1 MQIIILFTQIFITLV
16 VLFIYFRYYSNYFLD
31 FPNTTIKT
39 HSKPTPYLGGIILLS
54 NLIVIGFFYYF
65 LNQSLIY
72 DSELLIKHL
81 GSKSFLVV
89 FFFNTLFLIF
99 IGLYD
104 DFYNLNYLTR
114 LILTSLIIYFSIL
127 IYPEIQI
134 SEIKINHL
142 NKINIENLSIPI
154 TILCFLTLI
163 NILNFYDGINGQSSI
178 YISFVLVY
186 IYIKTDFPVSIY
198 LMVPIII
205 FLILNLMGKSFM
217 GDSGIYGYS
226 YIIGILFI
234 ISYNNSFLNVEEIVL
249 ITLLPFV
256 DLLRLCYSRIIRG
269 HSPFLGDK
277 FHIHHLINYSNSL
290 INTNIILIIIF
301 SFPIILYLAF
311 EIFYLNIIIFILI
324 YLLLIRYFKTKLK
337 NESRK

>member
-1 MQIIILFTQIFITLV
+1 MQIIILVTQIFTALFI
-16 VLFIYFRYYSNYFLD
+16 LFIYFRYFNNYLLD

-39 HSKPTPYLGGIILLS
+39 HSNPTPYLGGIILLS
-54 NLIVIGFFYYF
+54 NLAVIGFFYYF
-65 LNQSLIY
+65 FNQSLIN

-81 GSKSFLVV
+81 GSRSFLVI
-89 FFFNTLFLIF
+89 FFFNTLFLILL
-99 IGLYD
+99 GLYD
-104 DFYNLNYLTR
+104 DVYDLNYLSR
-114 LILTSLIIYFSIL
+114 LILTSLIIYFSIM
-127 IYPEIQI
+127 IYPDLQIIEIN
-134 SEIKINHL
+134 INPFS
-142 NKINIENLSIPI
+142 NINIENLSIPI

-186 IYIKTDFPVSIY
+186 IYFKSGFPVSIY
-198 LMVPIII
+198 LMIPIII

-226 YIIGILFI
+226 YLIGLLFI
-234 ISYNNSFLNVEEIVL
+234 ISFNNSLLNVEEIVL
-249 ITLLPFV
+249 ITLLPFL

-277 FHIHHLINYSNSL
+277 FHIHHLINHSNSL
-290 INTNIILIIIF
+290 LNTNIFLIIIF
-301 SFPIILYLAF
+301 SLPIFLYLAF

-324 YLLLIRYFKTKLK
+324 YLLLIRYFKIKLK
-337 NESRK
+337 NEPRK